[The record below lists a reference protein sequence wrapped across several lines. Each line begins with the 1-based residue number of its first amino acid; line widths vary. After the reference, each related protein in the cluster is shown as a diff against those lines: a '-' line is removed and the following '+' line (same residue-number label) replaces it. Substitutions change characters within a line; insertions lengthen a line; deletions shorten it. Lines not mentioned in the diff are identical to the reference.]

1 MAILPVGARSDKSSY
16 MTDTVKQV
24 MVKARGRLEEA
35 DVDDAA
41 FNVNCMAAAIL
52 GVDIGQLPLHWQEM
66 AGADFFGRLDEMVRR
81 RCLHEPLQ
89 YILRSW
95 SFLDMT
101 LVTRPGAL
109 IPRPETEEVFM
120 AAAKAVEESISAG
133 RIPRNFRF
141 ADVGTG
147 TGALGLAM
155 ARRFV
160 EAHGLL
166 IDISEAALEVAAENL
181 FAYKDVSKRVGIV
194 RSNLLEAVQLAS
206 LHVIIS
212 NPPYVNRGDIA
223 SLMPEVGQCEPLLA
237 LDGGT
242 SGLDIIEPLIVQ
254 AAEKLLPG
262 GLLIFE
268 HGHGQREAIKE
279 LIGKSWSS
287 WQAGDDLSGRERY
300 FILTR

>member
-1 MAILPVGARSDKSSY
+1 

-24 MVKARGRLEEA
+24 MVRARGRLEEA
-35 DVDDAA
+35 GVDDAA

-52 GVDIGQLPLHWQEM
+52 GVDIGRLPLHWPEK
-66 AGADFFGRLDEMVRR
+66 AGVDFVGRLDEMVRR
-81 RCLHEPLQ
+81 RCAHEPLQ

-95 SFLDMT
+95 SFIDMT

-120 AAAKAVEESISAG
+120 AAAKAIEASIGAG

-155 ARRFV
+155 ARHFV
-160 EAHGLL
+160 EARGLL
-166 IDISEAALEVAAENL
+166 IDVSEAALEIAAENL
-181 FAYKDVSKRVGIV
+181 SVYKDLYKRVGVV
-194 RSNLLEAVQLAS
+194 RSNLLKAVQPLS

-223 SLMPEVGQCEPLLA
+223 ALMPEVSEYEPLLA

-242 SGLDIIEPLIVQ
+242 SGLDLIEFLIVQ

-268 HGHGQREAIKE
+268 HGHGQRAAIKE
-279 LIGKSWSS
+279 LIGKDWSS

-300 FILTR
+300 FILTRKG

>member
-1 MAILPVGARSDKSSY
+1 ME
-16 MTDTVKQV
+16 TVKQV
-24 MVKARGRLEEA
+24 MMTARGRLA
-35 DVDDAA
+35 AAGIDDAA
-41 FNVNCMAAAIL
+41 FNVNCMAATIL
-52 GVDIGQLPLHWQEM
+52 AVDIGQLPLHWQEN
-66 AGADFFGRLDEMVRR
+66 AGADFVGRLDEMVRR
-81 RCLHEPLQ
+81 RCAHEPLQ

-133 RIPRNFRF
+133 RIPHNFRF

-166 IDISEAALEVAAENL
+166 IDISEAALEVTAENL
-181 FAYKDVSKRVGIV
+181 LVYKDVYKRAGVV
-194 RSNLLEAVQLAS
+194 RSNLLEAVRPAS
-206 LHVIIS
+206 MHVIIS

-223 SLMPEVGQCEPLLA
+223 SLMPEVSEYEPLLA

-242 SGLDIIEPLIVQ
+242 SGLDLIELLIVQ

-268 HGHGQREAIKE
+268 HGHGQRAAIKE
-279 LIGKSWSS
+279 LIDKNWSS
-287 WQAGDDLSGRERY
+287 WQAGDDLSSRERY

>member
-1 MAILPVGARSDKSSY
+1 MPVGAGKEKDSH
-16 MTDTVKQV
+16 MPDTVQQV
-24 MVKARGRLEEA
+24 MVAARGRLA
-35 DVDDAA
+35 AAGIDDAA

-52 GVDIGQLPLHWQEM
+52 AVDIGQLPLHWQEN
-66 AGADFFGRLDEMVRR
+66 AGADFVGRLDEMVRR

-101 LVTRPGAL
+101 LVARPGAL

-120 AAAKAVEESISAG
+120 AAAKAVEESVSAG
-133 RIPRNFRF
+133 RIPQNFRF

-155 ARRFV
+155 ARRFA

-166 IDISEAALEVAAENL
+166 VDISEAALAVATENL
-181 FAYKDVSKRVGIV
+181 CVYKDAYKRIGAVQS
-194 RSNLLEAVQLAS
+194 SLLEAVRPAS

-223 SLMPEVGQCEPLLA
+223 ALMPEVSEYEPLLA

-242 SGLDIIEPLIVQ
+242 SGLDLIELLIVQ
-254 AAEKLLPG
+254 SVEKLLPG

-268 HGHGQREAIKE
+268 HGHGQRAAIKE
-279 LIGKSWSS
+279 LIGNGWSS
-287 WQAGDDLSGRERY
+287 WQAGNDLSGRERY

>member
-1 MAILPVGARSDKSSY
+1 M
-16 MTDTVKQV
+16 KQIIQQV
-24 MVKARGRLEEA
+24 ISQARGRLEEA
-35 DVDDAA
+35 GVDDAA

-52 GVDIGQLPLHWQEM
+52 GVDIGRLPLHWPEK
-66 AGADFFGRLDEMVRR
+66 AGADFGGRLDEMVRR
-81 RCLHEPLQ
+81 RCAHEPLQ

-109 IPRPETEEVFM
+109 IPRSETEEVFM
-120 AAAKAVEESISAG
+120 AAAKAIEESISAG
-133 RIPRNFRF
+133 RIPQNFRF

-155 ARRFV
+155 ARRFT
-160 EAHGLL
+160 EATGVL
-166 IDISEAALEVAAENL
+166 IDISEAALEVATENL
-181 FAYKDVSKRVGIV
+181 CTYKDVCKRIGVV
-194 RSNLLEAVQLAS
+194 RSNLLEAVQPTG

-223 SLMPEVGQCEPLLA
+223 TLMPEVSEYEPLLA

-242 SGLDIIEPLIVQ
+242 SGLDLIELLIVQ
-254 AAEKLLPG
+254 AAEKLLPD

-268 HGHGQREAIKE
+268 HGHGQRAAIKE
-279 LIGKSWSS
+279 LIGNGWSS
-287 WQAGDDLSGRERY
+287 WHAGDDLSGRERY
-300 FILTR
+300 FILTRKG

>member
-1 MAILPVGARSDKSSY
+1 MSNLIE
-16 MTDTVKQV
+16 TIKQV
-24 MVKARGRLEEA
+24 MVGARGRLEEA
-35 DVDDAA
+35 GIEDAA

-52 GVDIGQLPLHWQEM
+52 GVDIGQLPLHWQKM
-66 AGADFFGRLDEMVRR
+66 AGADFVGRLDEMVRR

-120 AAAKAVEESISAG
+120 AAAKAIEESLSAG
-133 RIPRNFRF
+133 RIPYSFRF

-155 ARRFV
+155 ARRF
-160 EAHGLL
+160 AQARGLL
-166 IDISEAALEVAAENL
+166 IDISEAALEIAAENL
-181 FAYKDVSKRVGIV
+181 SVYKDLYKRIDVV
-194 RSNLLEAVQLAS
+194 RSNLLEAVQPAS
-206 LHVIIS
+206 QHVIIS

-223 SLMPEVGQCEPLLA
+223 ALMPEVSEHEPLLA

-242 SGLDIIEPLIVQ
+242 SGLNLIELLIVQ
-254 AAEKLLPG
+254 AAEKLLPA

-268 HGHGQREAIKE
+268 HGHGQRAAIKE
-279 LIGKSWSS
+279 LIGKDWSS
-287 WQAGDDLSGRERY
+287 WQVGDDLSGRERY

>member
-1 MAILPVGARSDKSSY
+1 MSNLIE
-16 MTDTVKQV
+16 TIKQV
-24 MVKARGRLEEA
+24 MVGARGRLEEA
-35 DVDDAA
+35 GIEDAA

-66 AGADFFGRLDEMVRR
+66 AGADFVGRLDEMVRR
-81 RCLHEPLQ
+81 RCAHEPLQ

-120 AAAKAVEESISAG
+120 AAAKAIEESLSAG
-133 RIPRNFRF
+133 RIPYSFRF

-155 ARRFV
+155 ARRF
-160 EAHGLL
+160 AQARGLL
-166 IDISEAALEVAAENL
+166 IDISEAALEIAAENL
-181 FAYKDVSKRVGIV
+181 SVYKDLYKRIDVV
-194 RSNLLEAVQLAS
+194 RSNLLEAVQPAS
-206 LHVIIS
+206 QHVIIS

-223 SLMPEVGQCEPLLA
+223 ALMPEVSEHEPLLA

-242 SGLDIIEPLIVQ
+242 SGLNLIELLIVQ
-254 AAEKLLPG
+254 AAEKLLPA

-268 HGHGQREAIKE
+268 HGHGQRAAIKE
-279 LIGKSWSS
+279 LIGKDWSS
-287 WQAGDDLSGRERY
+287 WQVGDDLSGRERY

>member
-1 MAILPVGARSDKSSY
+1 MPDTIHQVIAR
-16 MTDTVKQV
+16 
-24 MVKARGRLEEA
+24 ARERLAEA
-35 DVDDAA
+35 GIDDVS

-52 GVDIGQLPLHWQEM
+52 GVDIGRLPLHWPDPAEP
-66 AGADFFGRLDEMVRR
+66 GFIERLDQMIQR
-81 RCLHEPLQ
+81 RCANEPLQ

-95 SFLDMT
+95 VFLDMT

-109 IPRPETEEVFM
+109 IPRPETEEVF
-120 AAAKAVEESISAG
+120 AAAAQAVEQAISQAVL
-133 RIPRNFRF
+133 PQNFWF

-155 ARRFV
+155 ARRFA
-160 EAHGLL
+160 EASGLL
-166 IDISEAALEVAAENL
+166 IDISSAALDVAHENL
-181 FAYKDVSKRVGIV
+181 LVYPELYTRIGIV
-194 RSNLLEAVQLAS
+194 QSNLLAAVRPES

-223 SLMPEVGQCEPLLA
+223 ALMPEVREHEPHLA

-242 SGLDIIEPLIVQ
+242 SGLDIIERLLDQ

-268 HGHGQREAIKE
+268 HGHGQRDAIMN
-279 LIGKSWSS
+279 LVNDSWRDC
-287 WQAGDDLSGRERY
+287 QAGDDLCGRERY
-300 FILTR
+300 LILTRKD

>member
-1 MAILPVGARSDKSSY
+1 ME
-16 MTDTVKQV
+16 TVKQV
-24 MVKARGRLEEA
+24 MGKARGRLEEA
-35 DVDDAA
+35 GIEDAA

-66 AGADFFGRLDEMVRR
+66 AGADFVGRLDEMVRR
-81 RCLHEPLQ
+81 RCAHEPLQ

-120 AAAKAVEESISAG
+120 AAAKAIEESLSAG
-133 RIPRNFRF
+133 RIPYSFRF

-155 ARRFV
+155 ARRF
-160 EAHGLL
+160 AQARGLL
-166 IDISEAALEVAAENL
+166 IDISEAALEIAAENL
-181 FAYKDVSKRVGIV
+181 SVYKDLYKRIDVV
-194 RSNLLEAVQLAS
+194 RSNLLEAVQPAS
-206 LHVIIS
+206 QHVIIS

-223 SLMPEVGQCEPLLA
+223 ALMPEVSEHEPLLA

-242 SGLDIIEPLIVQ
+242 SGLNLIELLIVQ
-254 AAEKLLPG
+254 AAEKLLPA

-268 HGHGQREAIKE
+268 HGHGQRAAIKE
-279 LIGKSWSS
+279 LIGKDWSS
-287 WQAGDDLSGRERY
+287 WQVGDDLSGRERY